1 MEGNDESSVER
12 IVGNSINALSN
23 QETPA
28 FPHSNIA
35 EVNSK
40 KIVKK
45 RRKDNDQV
53 AVEHSKSNREYLRK
67 AQESLRQQ
75 PQDDTSESN
84 PYGYEDP
91 DSASGGPSNP
101 YGYEDPD
108 SGPTLRRVGPA
119 RRRGSVTKFSI
130 DAAAAAKEATERILK
145 MRLMQQ
151 KRFSSSNNSTAS
163 HDVHFSSVNTMRQQS
178 LRRSNGLL
186 SSRRGDFNR
195 MALQQQQHHK
205 QQSDDAIIN
214 SKREESVFGSDL
226 QPTTP
231 IRQPSSRDFRLPP
244 GIQLPSPS
252 DPMESDVS
260 DHSVELND
268 VSDHSAELNDV
279 CPPVVK
285 NGGIEGMITCR
296 TPSNLLLSPRGSGG
310 SLHSLSRAAAKD
322 SLQSL
327 HDSIGSM
334 ETLSIVADTTTM
346 SQRPPSR
353 NASWKKVSR
362 SDSAKSFGSDADSL
376 ASDMKSLCSISK
388 LEERST
394 PRTPSFQKTIVNMTP
409 NINHPRQA

>member
-1 MEGNDESSVER
+1 MEGNDESER
-12 IVGNSINALSN
+12 IVANSINALSN
-23 QETPA
+23 EETLA
-28 FPHSNIA
+28 FPHSNTP
-35 EVNSK
+35 ELNSK

-91 DSASGGPSNP
+91 DAASGGPSNP

-163 HDVHFSSVNTMRQQS
+163 HDLHYSSVNTMRQQS

-195 MALQQQQHHK
+195 MALQQQHK
-205 QQSDDAIIN
+205 QQRDDAIIN
-214 SKREESVFGSDL
+214 SKREESFFGSDL
-226 QPTTP
+226 NQLRQSVSQAQETFDYRLGFNCHRHQTP
-231 IRQPSSRDFRLPP
+231 W
-244 GIQLPSPS
+244 
-252 DPMESDVS
+252 
-260 DHSVELND
+260 
-268 VSDHSAELNDV
+268 
-279 CPPVVK
+279 
-285 NGGIEGMITCR
+285 
-296 TPSNLLLSPRGSGG
+296 
-310 SLHSLSRAAAKD
+310 RATF
-322 SLQSL
+322 L
-327 HDSIGSM
+327 
-334 ETLSIVADTTTM
+334 
-346 SQRPPSR
+346 
-353 NASWKKVSR
+353 
-362 SDSAKSFGSDADSL
+362 
-376 ASDMKSLCSISK
+376 
-388 LEERST
+388 
-394 PRTPSFQKTIVNMTP
+394 TIL
-409 NINHPRQA
+409 